1 MKKIFT
7 SPLFLI
13 YLFILMFIIINI
25 YIVFKFDISQLF
37 NSYTMIYL
45 FWFVMIIILKII
57 SANTQFKE
65 DDHV

>member
-45 FWFVMIIILKII
+45 FWFIMIIILKII
-57 SANTQFKE
+57 SSNTQFKE

>member
-57 SANTQFKE
+57 STNTQFKE

>member
-45 FWFVMIIILKII
+45 FWFVMIIILKLI
-57 SANTQFKE
+57 SSNTQFKE